1 MALCEMI
8 LASQLLAGNWS
19 DLHANGVRLLKVAA
33 GSGEIKISFLAPFDS
48 RACEGE
54 TKRARSLCAGF
65 HLPFA
70 ERDKRRVCLRRIA

>member
-19 DLHANGVRLLKVAA
+19 DLHANGVRLLKGAA

-48 RACEGE
+48 CACVG
-54 TKRARSLCAGF
+54 RRSERVHFVPAFISRLRQTPR
-65 HLPFA
+65 LFA
-70 ERDKRRVCLRRIA
+70 P